1 MVKKYFSVVAVSLML
16 IGCLL
21 GALPSGEVKE
31 APPIWEKIPEARQ
44 PTELAEPH
52 EELTEPHELV
62 LHYDPI
68 EPIYEAREFT
78 YEEAQMLMRIAEAEA
93 GNQGIE
99 GMKIIMTVVLNRVA
113 DEAFPNTIEGVIFQE
128 YQFQPVSN
136 GSYYEV
142 SISREA
148 HIALADIERGIP
160 LDEDVVAFEVTSNS
174 KSLEKYFTYAYTVGA
189 HDFYIAKGGK

>member
-1 MVKKYFSVVAVSLML
+1 MVKKYFSVVTVSLML

-31 APPIWEKIPEARQ
+31 TPPIWEKIPEIVETVEI
-44 PTELAEPH
+44 PEP
-52 EELTEPHELV
+52 TEPHELI

-68 EPIYEAREFT
+68 EPIYEVREFS
-78 YEEAQMLMRIAEAEA
+78 YEDAQMLMRIAQAEA

-99 GMKIIMTVVLNRVA
+99 GMKIVMTVVLNRVA
-113 DEAFPNTIEGVIFQE
+113 DEAFPNTIEGVIFQDH
-128 YQFQPVSN
+128 QFQPVSN
-136 GSYYEV
+136 GEYYRV
-142 SISREA
+142 DISMDA

-160 LDEDVVAFEVTSNS
+160 FDEDVVAFEVTSNS

>member
-31 APPIWEKIPEARQ
+31 APPIWEKIPEIVETVEM
-44 PTELAEPH
+44 PEP
-52 EELTEPHELV
+52 TEPHELI

-68 EPIYEAREFT
+68 EPIYEVREFS
-78 YEEAQMLMRIAEAEA
+78 YEDAQMLMRIAQAEA

-99 GMKIIMTVVLNRVA
+99 GMKIVMTVVLNRVA
-113 DEAFPNTIEGVIFQE
+113 DEAFPNTIEGVIFQDH
-128 YQFQPVSN
+128 QFQPVSN
-136 GSYYEV
+136 GEYYRV
-142 SISREA
+142 DISMDA

-160 LDEDVVAFEVTSNS
+160 FDEDVVAFEVTSNS